1 MKRKTGI
8 FLIIGVL
15 VLILLTGCGTGTEE
29 TASEDSKEADKLQI
43 GLSDGCVTAI
53 CLYRQHRGWGQK

>member
-8 FLIIGVL
+8 FLIIGVIM
-15 VLILLTGCGTGTEE
+15 LILLTGCGTGTEE

-43 GLSDGCVTAI
+43 GLSFDSFVI
-53 CLYRQHRGWGQK
+53 ER

>member
-29 TASEDSKEADKLQI
+29 TASEVQKKLI
-43 GLSDGCVTAI
+43 NFRLG
-53 CLYRQHRGWGQK
+53 

>member
-43 GLSDGCVTAI
+43 GLSFDSFV
-53 CLYRQHRGWGQK
+53 LDR